1 MTTPVTATTATP
13 ATATG
18 SASTNATAQLT
29 SNFQTFL
36 TLLTTQLKNQ
46 DPTSPMDSNQFTQQ
60 LVMYSQVEQQIDTN
74 SNLQTLIGQGTSQA
88 GTYAASYLG
97 HTVSVTNGQA
107 SLSGGAANWT
117 YTLGATAATAGLSV
131 TNSAGQVV
139 FTGPA
144 ETASGSHAFAWN
156 GKDINGNTQPDG
168 VYKLTVTAAD
178 SASNKIATTVA
189 SPGVISQVDLTG
201 GTPQFVIGN
210 MEVGLSDI
218 GAIGN

>member
-1 MTTPVTATTATP
+1 MTTPVAASTAAP
-13 ATATG
+13 AASSGT
-18 SASTNATAQLT
+18 SASAMSQLS
-29 SNFQTFL
+29 SNFSTFL

-74 SNLQTLIGQGTSQA
+74 SNLKTLIGQGTSQA
-88 GTYAASYLG
+88 GTYAAAYLG
-97 HTVSVTNGQA
+97 HMVSVTNGQA

-117 YTLGATAATAGLSV
+117 YTLGATAATASLSV

-144 ETASGSHAFAWN
+144 ETASGAHAFAWN
-156 GKDINGNTQPDG
+156 GKDNNGNTLPDG
-168 VYKLTVTAAD
+168 VYKLSVAAAD
-178 SASNKIATTVA
+178 SASSKIATSVA
-189 SPGVISQVDLTG
+189 SAGKVAQVDMTG

-210 MEVGLSDI
+210 MEVGLGDI
-218 GAIGN
+218 GAVGD